1 MIWFRCASFFWRP
14 SFFYE
19 DKFRPL
25 SLKVGED
32 YPTSFWVPN
41 WLTPST
47 VHLIKAGGFD
57 SSLEHWR
64 VTSEPICAVSGPLMW
79 TRSPETETE
88 KTFKYCNS
96 AQLSPASAIFLV
108 FSFQLNQPTALFR
121 QDLLARNDLNGWVL
135 INLKLNNRDIWIFK

>member
-1 MIWFRCASFFWRP
+1 MIWFRCAALHFSRDLYFLGQV
-14 SFFYE
+14 
-19 DKFRPL
+19 PL
-25 SLKVGED
+25 FSIKGF
-32 YPTSFWVPN
+32 S
-41 WLTPST
+41 S
-47 VHLIKAGGFD
+47 HLFLSPKLLDAVD
-57 SSLEHWR
+57 SPLDLSWR
-64 VTSEPICAVSGPLMW
+64 VWLLGGALEGPLRANLSRVRATDVDPV
-79 TRSPETETE
+79 TRNWNR